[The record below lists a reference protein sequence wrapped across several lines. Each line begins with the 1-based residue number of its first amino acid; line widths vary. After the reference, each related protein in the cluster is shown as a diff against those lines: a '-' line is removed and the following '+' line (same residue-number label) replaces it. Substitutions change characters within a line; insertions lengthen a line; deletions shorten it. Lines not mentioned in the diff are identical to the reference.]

1 MYVNTGDVVLEL
13 MTQVTH
19 SKRHFIV
26 MCRSLIAI
34 GGIYRHVDL
43 SEFEFDLQWLFV
55 ELYLLLNS
63 ESELGATLYFPYGR
77 FTLNFI
83 SSAFSVA

>member
-19 SKRHFIV
+19 SKRHFII
-26 MCRSLIAI
+26 MRRSLIAI

-43 SEFEFDLQWLFV
+43 SEFDLQWLFV